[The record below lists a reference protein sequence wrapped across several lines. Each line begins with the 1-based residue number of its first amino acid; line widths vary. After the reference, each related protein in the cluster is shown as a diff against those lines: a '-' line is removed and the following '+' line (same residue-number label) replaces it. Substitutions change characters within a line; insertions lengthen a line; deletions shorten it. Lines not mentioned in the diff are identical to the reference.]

1 MAVSTPID
9 VPESCPTIAKKPEN
23 IQKELWEAFESAVVK
38 AQKQGIPEEEIFQF
52 LEDVIDNQVAD
63 QTLKE
68 MERTGE
74 KPISHGKRSK
84 RKRDCSLRRQ
94 FLKLPA

>member
-9 VPESCPTIAKKPEN
+9 VPESCPTIVRKPKN
-23 IQKELWEAFESAVVK
+23 IQKELWEAFENAVVK

-52 LEDVIDNQVAD
+52 LEDVIDNRVAD

-68 MERTGE
+68 MERTGG
-74 KPISHGKRSK
+74 KPIPWEKVKKEAR
-84 RKRDCSLRRQ
+84 L
-94 FLKLPA
+94 

>member
-9 VPESCPTIAKKPEN
+9 VPESCPTIGKKPEN
-23 IQKELWEAFESAVVK
+23 IQRELWEAFESAVVK

-52 LEDVIDNQVAD
+52 LEDVIDNRAAD
-63 QTLKE
+63 QTIEE

-74 KPISHGKRSK
+74 KPISWAKVKEEAG
-84 RKRDCSLRRQ
+84 L
-94 FLKLPA
+94 

>member
-1 MAVSTPID
+1 MTVSTPID
-9 VPESCPTIAKKPEN
+9 VPESCPTIARQPKN

-52 LEDVIDNQVAD
+52 LENVIDNRAAD
-63 QTLKE
+63 QALKE

-74 KPISHGKRSK
+74 KPIPWEKVKKEAG
-84 RKRDCSLRRQ
+84 L
-94 FLKLPA
+94 